1 MSAPAPS
8 SAFLSNP
15 DPAAADSS
23 PGSTPERITAPM
35 PVVWN
40 RGIFLPEAELWLDA
54 HGGQGLSF
62 VSHAHS
68 DHVANHQHIVCSVPT
83 AYLLRER
90 FGFKAEITAL
100 EFGEV
105 WEHAGHR
112 IVLTPAGHVLG
123 SAMIHLTRLSDG
135 QSLLYTGDFKLRHGL
150 TAEPAKPLPA
160 DTVIMECTFGQPHY
174 QFPPLAK
181 VREDIH
187 RWCRDALD
195 HGTVP
200 VLFGYSL
207 GKSQEIQALLAGGDF
222 EIAAHP
228 AVAEM
233 NEAYEQLGVRL
244 PPWTKFSGDAE
255 GKVLVFPPSTVRS
268 TLLRKIKNKATAMVS
283 GWAMNAG
290 ARFSYQMD
298 EAFPLSDHAD
308 WPELL
313 ELLSLTN
320 PATVLATHGNSAEFA
335 TALRRRGVNAWSLG
349 GSDQMELILSLESG
363 GDEME
368 GPGGTLKGVE
378 AVGETGK
385 DDGPFGE
392 FCAVGDAVAAASG
405 RLKKISLLAE
415 YFRSLE
421 DGEALSAAVRFLS
434 GRPAR
439 TRSELQ
445 SMGTGWA
452 VIRFSL
458 LEATGHSARHYRE
471 ISRTQADAGRTAYLL
486 LQNRTQ
492 PESWTLDGVQAL
504 FDRLRLARG
513 PSGKTPLLTEA
524 FRRLSARSGGFVVK
538 ILTGD
543 TRLGLKEGL
552 IEDAIAE
559 AFAQPAEA
567 VREAHMLS
575 GDLGET
581 ARRARDG
588 ILSETAMS
596 LFQPVRVMLA
606 SPEETATAVWERLA
620 PHDAGER
627 ENAGDTDERRKKPA
641 PDETASR
648 ESQSQKRG
656 LPPAIWLEDKFDGI
670 RAQLHHSPGERGH
683 TEIYS
688 RDLRGMEREFPDI
701 LSAAAGF
708 RDEVVLDGEIIA
720 RAGDRTL
727 TFFDLQKRL
736 GRREADLFITE
747 DVPLQFVIFDLLWLN
762 GRSLLREPLH
772 ERRRLL
778 ESLALPPGFELIHVR
793 QAGSAAQVQ
802 AEFQASK
809 ARGNEGLIAKDPGSL
824 YAAGRRGKTWLKLKT
839 SSLSLDVVVVAA
851 ELGHG
856 KRSHVLSDYT
866 FAVRDEST
874 GALKIIGKAYS
885 GLTDA
890 EIEELTAHFKERTLE
905 DNGHRRTVIPDLVLE
920 IAFDSIQASKRHDS
934 GLALRFPRIKAIR
947 HDKTPEEID
956 TLQTARQMAVSPG
969 RAGNPRS

>member
-1 MSAPAPS
+1 
-8 SAFLSNP
+8 
-15 DPAAADSS
+15 
-23 PGSTPERITAPM
+23 
-35 PVVWN
+35 
-40 RGIFLPEAELWLDA
+40 
-54 HGGQGLSF
+54 
-62 VSHAHS
+62 
-68 DHVANHQHIVCSVPT
+68 
-83 AYLLRER
+83 
-90 FGFKAEITAL
+90 
-100 EFGEV
+100 
-105 WEHAGHR
+105 
-112 IVLTPAGHVLG
+112 
-123 SAMIHLTRLSDG
+123 
-135 QSLLYTGDFKLRHGL
+135 
-150 TAEPAKPLPA
+150 
-160 DTVIMECTFGQPHY
+160 
-174 QFPPLAK
+174 
-181 VREDIH
+181 
-187 RWCRDALD
+187 
-195 HGTVP
+195 
-200 VLFGYSL
+200 
-207 GKSQEIQALLAGGDF
+207 
-222 EIAAHP
+222 
-228 AVAEM
+228 
-233 NEAYEQLGVRL
+233 
-244 PPWTKFSGDAE
+244 
-255 GKVLVFPPSTVRS
+255 
-268 TLLRKIKNKATAMVS
+268 
-283 GWAMNAG
+283 
-290 ARFSYQMD
+290 
-298 EAFPLSDHAD
+298 
-308 WPELL
+308 
-313 ELLSLTN
+313 
-320 PATVLATHGNSAEFA
+320 
-335 TALRRRGVNAWSLG
+335 
-349 GSDQMELILSLESG
+349 
-363 GDEME
+363 
-368 GPGGTLKGVE
+368 VE
-378 AVGETGK
+378 TETGAE
-385 DDGPFGE
+385 DGAFGE

-405 RLKKISLLAE
+405 RLRKISLLAD

-421 DGEALSAAVRFLS
+421 NAESLDAAVRFLS

-439 TRSELQ
+439 TRAELQ
-445 SMGTGWA
+445 TMGTGWA

-486 LQNRTQ
+486 LQNRTT
-492 PESWTLDGVQAL
+492 PAPWTLEEVQAL

-524 FRRLSARSGGFVVK
+524 FRRLSPRSGGFVVK

-559 AFAQPAEA
+559 AFSQPAEA

-588 ILSETAMS
+588 TLAATAMR

-606 SPEETATAVWERLA
+606 SPEETAAAVWERLA
-620 PHDAGER
+620 PQAEESSQAGR
-627 ENAGDTDERRKKPA
+627 LCSCPQSTGDGSTGVPPVSFSHEPQTRNPKPA
-641 PDETASR
+641 T
-648 ESQSQKRG
+648 
-656 LPPAIWLEDKFDGI
+656 LWLEDKFDGI
-670 RAQLHHSPGERGH
+670 RAQLHHAVAATTHTVNEAGRGH

-736 GRREADLFITE
+736 GRREADLFLTE

-762 GRSLLREPLH
+762 GRPLLREPLH

-778 ESLALPPGFELIHVR
+778 ESLTLPAGFEIISVR
-793 QAGSAAQVQ
+793 QAHSAAEVQ

-809 ARGNEGLIAKDPGSL
+809 ARGNEGLIAKDPDSL

-851 ELGHG
+851 EQGHG

-866 FAVRDEST
+866 FAVRDENT
-874 GALKIIGKAYS
+874 GALKTIGKAYS

-890 EIEELTAHFKERTLE
+890 EIEELTAHFKERTIE

-947 HDKTPEEID
+947 RDKTPAEID
-956 TLQTARQMAVSPG
+956 TLQTARQMAVSLRPEASTAAKTK
-969 RAGNPRS
+969 R